1 MNIYSGSKICLIPRL
16 TGIGGMV
23 SFQRKLASGLMAR
36 NIEVCF
42 DLNSKPY
49 DAVLVIGGTRQIH
62 RLWQVKRS
70 GVPIIQR
77 LDGMNWI
84 HRVINTGWRHWLRAE
99 YGNIILSLI
108 RSYFADKV
116 VYQSEFSRQWWE
128 RVKGE
133 TRSPNEVIY
142 NGVDLNEFSPA
153 GPGDRP
159 QDFKRILMVEG
170 SLLGGYEFGLENA
183 VKLLA
188 EIAHSHSL
196 EERMELMVVGKVS
209 RQTQGKWDRW
219 IRENGFSEKITIN
232 WAGIV
237 PYERIPSVDRSAHL
251 LFSADINAACPN
263 SVIEAMACGTPVL
276 SFDTG
281 ALSELIG
288 EGGGITVSYGADPWK
303 LESPDIPALAKAA
316 SNILAENKKYQESAR
331 LRAEENFDVEL
342 MVDHYVDIL
351 LG

>member
-1 MNIYSGSKICLIPRL
+1 M
-16 TGIGGMV
+16 
-23 SFQRKLASGLMAR
+23 
-36 NIEVCF
+36 
-42 DLNSKPY
+42 
-49 DAVLVIGGTRQIH
+49 
-62 RLWQVKRS
+62 
-70 GVPIIQR
+70 
-77 LDGMNWI
+77 
-84 HRVINTGWRHWLRAE
+84 
-99 YGNIILSLI
+99 
-108 RSYFADKV
+108 
-116 VYQSEFSRQWWE
+116 
-128 RVKGE
+128 
-133 TRSPNEVIY
+133 
-142 NGVDLNEFSPA
+142 
-153 GPGDRP
+153 
-159 QDFKRILMVEG
+159 LMVEG

-188 EIAHSHSL
+188 EIAHSHSRV
-196 EERMELMVVGKVS
+196 ERMELMIVGKVS
-209 RQTQGKWDRW
+209 KSSQDKWDRW

-237 PYERIPSVDRSAHL
+237 PYERIPSVDRSANL